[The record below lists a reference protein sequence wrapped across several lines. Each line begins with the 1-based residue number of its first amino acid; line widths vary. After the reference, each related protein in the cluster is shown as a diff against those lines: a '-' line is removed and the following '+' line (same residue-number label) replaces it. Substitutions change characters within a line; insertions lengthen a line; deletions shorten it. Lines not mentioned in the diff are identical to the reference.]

1 MNPIRRT
8 LLASALTPAAT
19 AKSFAQSDNAASDYP
34 RRPITIIVAF
44 APGGIGS
51 TMARLVGEHL
61 GRKLGQTVIVDNKP
75 GANGIIGMG

>member
-44 APGGIGS
+44 APGASAPPWRVWWAS
-51 TMARLVGEHL
+51 TLAESSVR
-61 GRKLGQTVIVDNKP
+61 R
-75 GANGIIGMG
+75 